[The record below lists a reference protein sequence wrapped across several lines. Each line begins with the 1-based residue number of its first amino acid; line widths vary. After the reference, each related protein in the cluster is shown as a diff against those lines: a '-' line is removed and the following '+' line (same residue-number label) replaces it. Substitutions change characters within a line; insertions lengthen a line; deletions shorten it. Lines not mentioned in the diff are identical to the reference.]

1 MRSTSIHAGLFIVAI
16 VAAPALAEELWNT
29 GAPLASGSVASVG
42 WNTTAT
48 TNFRFAWA
56 DDVQLATTVEI
67 TKLTCYGHQT
77 GNSIN
82 EPRLEGA
89 YVRILTDNAGAPGDV
104 IYGSWEESH
113 PFTETFTGLLHSGSS
128 IRPIYR
134 VEISLP
140 FVRLCPG
147 NYWFEV
153 NLDNN
158 DIRPDNG
165 ANNANYFFQI
175 ATPVPPGANGLH
187 LNVLTGQFFSLAGNS
202 PAFALDGTSF
212 AGCVVAGDFTGDGE
226 CDVADVPEFIDRMMD
241 GNYHGCADVNADCE
255 MNGLDVQAFVDA
267 CLN

>member
-1 MRSTSIHAGLFIVAI
+1 MNASYIRISIFVVALFTT
-16 VAAPALAEELWNT
+16 PALSEELWNT

-42 WNTTAT
+42 WNTTAAT
-48 TNFRFAWA
+48 QFRFAWV
-56 DDVQLATTVEI
+56 DDVQFTNPVELTT
-67 TKLTCYGHQT
+67 LTCYGHQT

-104 IYGSWEESH
+104 IWGSWEDSLT
-113 PFTETFTGLLHSGSS
+113 FTETFTGTFHSASS

-134 VEISLP
+134 VEIDLP

-147 NYWFEV
+147 AYWFEV

-158 DIRPDNG
+158 DIRPDTG
-165 ANNANYFFQI
+165 ATSGNYFFQI

-202 PAFALDGTSF
+202 PAFALEGNSH
-212 AGCVVAGDFTGDGE
+212 ACPVPGDFTGDGQ
-226 CDVADVPEFIDRMMD
+226 CNPDDSPEFIERLLE
-241 GNYHGCADVNADCE
+241 GTYHGCVDVNQDCDA
-255 MNGLDVQAFVDA
+255 NGLDVQAFVNA
-267 CLN
+267 CLL

>member
-1 MRSTSIHAGLFIVAI
+1 MKSSSIRIGLFLVVLTTGSARSD
-16 VAAPALAEELWNT
+16 ELWNT

-48 TNFRFAWA
+48 TPFRFAWA
-56 DDVQLATTVEI
+56 DDAQFTTTVEI
-67 TKLTCYGHQT
+67 TRLTCYGHQT

-82 EPRLEGA
+82 EPRLLGA

-104 IYGSWEESH
+104 VWGSWEDSL
-113 PFTETFTGLLHSGSS
+113 PFTETFTGVFHSAASN
-128 IRPIYR
+128 RPIYR

-158 DIRPDNG
+158 DIRPDTG
-165 ANNANYFFQI
+165 ATSGNYFFQI

-187 LNVLTGQFFSLAGNS
+187 LNLLTGQFFSLAGNS
-202 PAFALDGTSF
+202 PAFALDGIAYPCATP
-212 AGCVVAGDFTGDGE
+212 GDFTGDGQ
-226 CDVADVPEFIDRMMD
+226 CNPDDAAEFIERLLE
-241 GNYHGCADVNADCE
+241 GVYHGCVDVNADCE
-255 MNGLDVQAFVDA
+255 MDGLDVQAFVNA
-267 CLN
+267 CLS